1 MDLASANYF
10 YKQGITISDVIE
22 MVGRV
27 WIVDKPL
34 KKARELPLGMA
45 DHVSN
50 QAALLCVL
58 VSAQAQFLRIGFRH
72 QRTSFLR
79 NSGIR
84 DGS

>member
-45 DHVSN
+45 DDVSN
-50 QAALLCVL
+50 QPALLCVL
-58 VSAQAQFLRIGFRH
+58 VSAQAQFL
-72 QRTSFLR
+72 
-79 NSGIR
+79 
-84 DGS
+84 